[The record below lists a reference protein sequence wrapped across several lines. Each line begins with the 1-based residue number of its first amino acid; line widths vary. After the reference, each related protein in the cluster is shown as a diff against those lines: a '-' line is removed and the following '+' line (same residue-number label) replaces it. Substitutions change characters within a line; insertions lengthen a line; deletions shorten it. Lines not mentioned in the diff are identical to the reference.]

1 MALGLYTLFEAVLL
15 FVNSLAVLNRERF
28 LRKIGLV
35 SEDNFGA
42 AGSNTLANFIQ
53 SIQMV
58 MRVPLIAV
66 NSLVILMKLFI
77 G

>member
-35 SEDNFGA
+35 SDENFGVG
-42 AGSNTLANFIQ
+42 GSNWLANFIQ

-66 NSLVILMKLFI
+66 NSLVILMKLFV